1 MLNTKLKI
9 RDNIHL
15 EDLENFGFHYSIA
28 KRYHYQFDNISL
40 LIVEN
45 REIIIDLNDDDY
57 CETEIIEL
65 MNFIYDLTKHGLLER
80 GDDK

>member
-9 RDNIHL
+9 KDNIHL
-15 EDLENFGFHYSIA
+15 EDLEEFGFHYSLS
-28 KRYHYQFDNISL
+28 KGWHYHFDNISL
-40 LIVEN
+40 LIVEK

-65 MNFIYDLTKHGLLER
+65 MNFIYDLTKHGLLE
-80 GDDK
+80 KVEE

>member
-15 EDLENFGFHYSIA
+15 EDLENFGFRYSAA
-28 KRYHYQFDNISL
+28 KRYHYHFDNISL
-40 LIVEN
+40 LIVEK

-80 GDDK
+80 VED

>member
-9 RDNIHL
+9 KDNIHL
-15 EDLENFGFHYSIA
+15 EDLEEFGFYYSLSDGWHY
-28 KRYHYQFDNISL
+28 HFDNISL

-80 GDDK
+80 GED